1 MITIYNIAIKEAL
14 FMDKNIERFIRY
26 AKIDTQA
33 DENTGVTP
41 STEKQK
47 NLGRLLVNELLEL
60 GLNDAYMDE
69 YGIVYAHLN
78 GEGDVIGL
86 NAHMDT
92 ALEVTDENVNPQIV
106 TNWDGKDICLN
117 NQYKISLEQFPRM
130 KEYIGKDL
138 VVTDGNTLL
147 GADDKAG
154 IAIIMG
160 VLDYLKEHPEFKHHS
175 LAVAFTVDEEIG
187 EGPKHFSL
195 DKMKADYA
203 FTIDGGDIGCIDCE
217 NFNAQQLRVRI
228 NGVAVHPGE
237 GKNTLINA
245 LQLQSEFIAM
255 LPEKETPY
263 YADEGYWHLTSV
275 NGTSESVEFVAI
287 LRNFSREKLEELD
300 SKIYKIRDKLLKK
313 YLKAKIEIDI
323 TEQYE
328 NMKPYVEKDPRP
340 VDRAAAALRENGI
353 EPVFGSIKGGTDGAT
368 FSKMGLVT
376 PNLGT
381 GSGNHHGRFEYLCIQ
396 DFNKMINI
404 VLDIIKR

>member
-1 MITIYNIAIKEAL
+1 MN
-14 FMDKNIERFIRY
+14 KNIERFIRY

-33 DENTGVTP
+33 DENTGTTP

-47 NLGRLLVNELLEL
+47 NLSRLLVKELKEL
-60 GLNDAYMDE
+60 GLSDAYMDE
-69 YGIVYAHLN
+69 FGIVYAHLD

-86 NAHMDT
+86 NAHIDT
-92 ALEVTDENVNPQIV
+92 ALEVTDENVKPRLIEK
-106 TNWDGKDICLN
+106 WDGSDIQLN
-117 NQYKISLEQFPRM
+117 AKYTLSLKEFPHM
-130 KEYIGKDL
+130 KSFIGKDL

-160 VLDYLKEHPEFKHHS
+160 VLEYIKNNPHFKHHP
-175 LAVAFTVDEEIG
+175 LAIAFTVDEEIG

-195 DKMKADYA
+195 EKMKADYA
-203 FTIDGGDIGCIDCE
+203 FTIDGGAIDRIDFE
-217 NFNAQQLRVRI
+217 NFNAQQLRVKI

-245 LQLQSEFIAM
+245 LQLQAEFINA
-255 LPEKETPY
+255 LPQKETPY

-287 LRNFSREKLEELD
+287 LRNFSRQKLEELD
-300 SKIYKIRDKLLKK
+300 TRILQIRDEMSKK
-313 YLKAKIEIDI
+313 YPKAKIEIEI
-323 TEQYE
+323 SEQYE
-328 NMKPYVEKDPRP
+328 NMKQYVDKDPRP
-340 VDRAAAALRENGI
+340 VKIAEAAFRKLGI
-353 EPVFGSIKGGTDGAT
+353 EPVFSRIKGGTDGAT

-381 GSGNHHGRFEYLCIQ
+381 GSGNHHGRFEYLVVQ
-396 DFNKMINI
+396 DFEMMIDI
-404 VLDIIKR
+404 VLEIVKR

>member
-1 MITIYNIAIKEAL
+1 MN
-14 FMDKNIERFIRY
+14 KNIERFIRY

-33 DENTGVTP
+33 DENTGTTP

-47 NLGRLLVNELLEL
+47 NLGRLLVKELKEL
-60 GLNDAYMDE
+60 GLDNAYMDE

-78 GEGDVIGL
+78 GEGEVIGL

-106 TNWDGKDICLN
+106 NNWDGQDIKLN
-117 NQYKISLEQFPRM
+117 DQYHISLKEFPHM
-130 KEYIGKDL
+130 KEFVGKDL

-160 VLDYLKEHPEFKHHS
+160 VLDYLKEHPQYKHHP
-175 LAVAFTVDEEIG
+175 LAVSFTVDEEIG

-195 DKMKADYA
+195 EKMGAEYA
-203 FTIDGGDIGCIDCE
+203 FTIDGGAINEIDVE
-217 NFNAQQLRVRI
+217 NFNAQGLKVKI
-228 NGVAVHPGE
+228 TGVAVHPGE

-245 LQLQSEFIAM
+245 LQLQAEFISM
-255 LPEKETPY
+255 LPQKETPF

-275 NGTSESVEFVAI
+275 NGTSEQVEFVAI
-287 LRNFSREKLEELD
+287 LRNFSRAKLLELD
-300 SKIYKIRDKLLKK
+300 KKIYEIKDILSAK
-313 YLKAKIEIDI
+313 YPKAKIEVDI
-323 TEQYE
+323 FEQYE
-328 NMKPYVEKDPRP
+328 NMKEYVDKDPRP
-340 VDRAAAALRENGI
+340 VEKATAALKKMGI
-353 EPVFGSIKGGTDGAT
+353 EPTYARIKGGTDGAT

-381 GSGNHHGRFEYLCIQ
+381 GSGNHHGRFEYLVVQ
-396 DFNKMINI
+396 DFEKMIDI
-404 VLDIIKR
+404 VLEIIKR